1 MFERLYFLRESKDM
15 SQEELA
21 KVLGITRSNISKW
34 EKGTVTIPLKHLLK
48 YANYFNVSIDYI
60 VGLSDKKEII
70 IQNIVLDKAKIAKRL
85 KDFRKQKNLSLRE
98 LAHELNTTSSTIS
111 AYETEKCLILTSFAY
126 QIAKN
131 YGLSMDWLLG
141 LT

>member
-85 KDFRKQKNLSLRE
+85 KDFRK
-98 LAHELNTTSSTIS
+98 
-111 AYETEKCLILTSFAY
+111 
-126 QIAKN
+126 
-131 YGLSMDWLLG
+131 
-141 LT
+141 